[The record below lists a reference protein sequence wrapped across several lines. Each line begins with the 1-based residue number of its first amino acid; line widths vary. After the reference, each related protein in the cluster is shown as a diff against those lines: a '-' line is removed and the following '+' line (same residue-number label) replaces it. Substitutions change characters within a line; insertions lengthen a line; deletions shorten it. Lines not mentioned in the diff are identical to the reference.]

1 MDSAPLPTNTR
12 TQGCIFKSG
21 DDIRQ
26 DMLALQIIDIFKRVF
41 QSVGLDLYLFPYKVI
56 ATKPGCGI
64 IELVPNT
71 MSRDQL
77 GKKVDGS
84 LHDYFLAKYG
94 PKNSASFQTAR
105 RNFIQSMAAYAV
117 VSYIL
122 QIKDR
127 HNGNIL
133 VDEEG
138 HIVHID
144 FGFIFDLS
152 PGGDMKFEGSPFKLN
167 EEMIEIMGGTTAEPF
182 LWFMEL
188 GVKAFLAVR
197 QHVDSIIT
205 MVDLMLETQLP
216 CFKEA
221 TITNLR
227 NRFYVDKSEEW
238 AAQGMTSVMAQAFSS
253 YSLTLSKA
261 YDVFQYYANSVEY
274 S

>member
-1 MDSAPLPTNTR
+1 
-12 TQGCIFKSG
+12 
-21 DDIRQ
+21 
-26 DMLALQIIDIFKRVF
+26 MLALQVIDLFKRIF

-84 LHDYFLAKYG
+84 LYDYFLAKYG
-94 PKNSASFQTAR
+94 PKNSSGFQTAR
-105 RNFIQSMAAYAV
+105 RNFIQSMSAYAV

-144 FGFIFDLS
+144 FGFIFDIS
-152 PGGDMKFEGSPFKLN
+152 PGGDTKFENSPFKLSQ
-167 EEMIEIMGGTTAEPF
+167 EMIDIMGGTPNAEQF
-182 LWFMEL
+182 VWFMEQ
-188 GVKAFLAVR
+188 GVRAFLATR
-197 QHVDSIIT
+197 QHMDAIIT
-205 MVDLMLETQLP
+205 IVELMLDTQLP
-216 CFKEA
+216 CFKD
-221 TITNLR
+221 TTLTNLR
-227 NRFYVDKSEEW
+227 SRFCPERSETD
-238 AAQGMTSVMAQAFSS
+238 AAKFMSKVMTEAFSTFIS
-253 YSLTLSKA
+253 FRTYF
-261 YDVFQYYANSVEY
+261 YDVFQYLQNGIDM
-274 S
+274 